1 MLKVK
6 MLNFETLG
14 ELSLRAQSWN
24 FGTFFMVGRFE
35 DIQQTIPLEVN
46 KIPEAVVEVEKPS
59 DQLETQSQSN
69 QHGKNVF
76 KIHILTKKLPQKNFS
91 ILGIEIRLYIYIVC
105 TCVCLDRSF

>member
-1 MLKVK
+1 MILVSSKK
-6 MLNFETLG
+6 LNSQNIFLDLNNTLMY
-14 ELSLRAQSWN
+14 S
-24 FGTFFMVGRFE
+24 E

-46 KIPEAVVEVEKPS
+46 KIPEAVVEVVKPS